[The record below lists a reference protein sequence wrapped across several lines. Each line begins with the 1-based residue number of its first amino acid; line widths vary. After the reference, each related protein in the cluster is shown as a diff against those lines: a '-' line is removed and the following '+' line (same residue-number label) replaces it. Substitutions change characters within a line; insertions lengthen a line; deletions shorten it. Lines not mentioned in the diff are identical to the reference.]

1 MQKKEE
7 DLNLV
12 SLDDYL
18 EENISEKTAEEKA
31 QEDLSNALEGKSGQ
45 KDPLYMD
52 VEDEETPP
60 KPSEEQEEEEESK
73 SKEGEPKGEE
83 PKDEPEEEEGE
94 PKDKPRGREDKKE
107 EEGTGKSSDTSTFY
121 KTALR
126 KLFGEAIETLTIEED
141 GEDKDVSLEDLDID
155 EDYFQEIVQAKHELD
170 KQEALEGKVDITG
183 NSDFAKKIL
192 EIDKL
197 GGSYSDLLEM
207 KEVYTDPLST
217 LNFEDPNDQKEAIFL
232 RYKAKNNL
240 ADEEITAIIQ
250 GFEKSGNL
258 KEKALA
264 AKEEVE
270 TAVAK
275 AAEKREQD
283 AIQLKKEAEEK
294 EKEYKKKM
302 KSALSSYELK
312 DSVKEKLVNISTKRG
327 ENGVYEL
334 DKIYSEAVSD
344 PEKAA
349 EIALYFLDRDEFLA
363 QVSSKKVNEEKLST
377 ARKLKITGNKKP
389 VAPSAKKKKEQ
400 SGLIDLN
407 DL

>member
-12 SLDDYL
+12 SLDDFL
-18 EENISEKTAEEKA
+18 EENISEKSAEEKA
-31 QEDLSNALEGKSGQ
+31 QEELSNALEGKSGQ

-52 VEDEETPP
+52 VEEDEASP
-60 KPSEEQEEEEESK
+60 KPNEDKEVVNKEEEESDGD
-73 SKEGEPKGEE
+73 SVDKEEV
-83 PKDEPEEEEGE
+83 D
-94 PKDKPRGREDKKE
+94 DKPRGREDYEKGEKE
-107 EEGTGKSSDTSTFY
+107 SRKSTDTSSFY
-121 KTALR
+121 KNALR
-126 KLFGEAIETLTIEED
+126 KLFGEAIETITIEED

-207 KEVYTDPLST
+207 KEAYTDPLST

-264 AKEEVE
+264 AKEEIE

-389 VAPSAKKKKEQ
+389 VSPSANRKKEK
-400 SGLIDLN
+400 SGLISLD
-407 DL
+407 DFT

>member
-52 VEDEETPP
+52 VEDDDTPP
-60 KPSEEQEEEEESK
+60 KPSEEQEEEESESE
-73 SKEGEPKGEE
+73 EGKPKGEE
-83 PKDEPEEEEGE
+83 PNEEPENEEEPE
-94 PKDKPRGREDKKE
+94 DKPRGREEEKKKE
-107 EEGTGKSSDTSTFY
+107 EEPGKSSDTSTFY

-141 GEDKDVSLEDLDID
+141 GEDVDVSLEDLDID
-155 EDYFQEIVQAKHELD
+155 EDYFQEIVQAKYDLD
-170 KQEALEGKVDITG
+170 KQEELEGKVDLSG
-183 NSDFAKKIL
+183 VSDFVKKIID
-192 EIDKL
+192 IDKN
-197 GGSYSDLLEM
+197 GGKISDLLEM
-207 KEVYTDPLST
+207 KEAYTDPLSN

-250 GFEKSGNL
+250 GFEKNGNL

-270 TAVAK
+270 TAITK
-275 AAEKREQD
+275 AAEKREQE
-283 AIQLKKEAEEK
+283 AIQLKEKAAED

-302 KSALSSYELK
+302 KNALSSYELK

-334 DKIYSEAVSD
+334 DKIYSEAVAD

>member
-52 VEDEETPP
+52 VEDDDTPP
-60 KPSEEQEEEEESK
+60 KPSEE
-73 SKEGEPKGEE
+73 EGEPKGEE
-83 PKDEPEEEEGE
+83 PNRESEKEEEPE
-94 PKDKPRGREDKKE
+94 DKPRGREEPKKE
-107 EEGTGKSSDTSTFY
+107 EGEPGKSSDTSTFY

-155 EDYFQEIVQAKHELD
+155 EDYFQEIVQAKYELD

-192 EIDKL
+192 EIDRL

-207 KEVYTDPLST
+207 KEAYTDPLSN

-250 GFEKSGNL
+250 GFEKNGNL

-270 TAVAK
+270 TAIAK
-275 AAEKREQD
+275 VAEKREQD

-302 KSALSSYELK
+302 KAALSSYELK

-327 ENGVYEL
+327 ENGIYEL
-334 DKIYSEAVSD
+334 DKIYSEAVAD

-400 SGLIDLN
+400 SGLISLD
-407 DL
+407 DFT